1 MSEKSFDIYLEFN
14 YSNLNLAVF
23 NKFNDKIEYYKEHL
37 YKSYIDDE
45 KNLNFEALQ
54 RIVEN
59 NIFEV
64 EKSIGKFVKDV
75 YLMIETPQSISI
87 RLSVIKNIEEQKISK
102 QDVMY
107 LIQDAKQQILKSN
120 QQIDVLHIIVE
131 NYVLDN
137 VEFKFLPLKEKCK
150 KLSIDIKFICFP
162 KDLLKNFELLF
173 LKQQI
178 IINKFICSSYVK
190 SFDFKNDVKILCE
203 KGKKVVEGIN
213 KQEVVS
219 IPRTI
224 KKKGFFEKLFHFFR

>member
-87 RLSVIKNIEEQKISK
+87 RLSVIKNIEGQKISK

>member
-54 RIVEN
+54 KIVEN

-87 RLSVIKNIEEQKISK
+87 RLSVIKNIEGQKISK